1 MKAKIKRYK
10 SVEEFG
16 RGIGLSDL
24 DMQLI
29 RQKKKIVEK
38 LKKARLDQEL
48 SQAQLATRVGSKQPA
63 IARMESGAMSEVSMD
78 FLAKI
83 ALALDVSISIRPQ
96 HSAA

>member
-1 MKAKIKRYK
+1 MKTKMKRYK

-16 RGIGLSDL
+16 RSLGLSDL

-38 LKKARLDQEL
+38 LKKARLAQHL
-48 SQAQLATRVGSKQPA
+48 SQAKLASKVGSKQPA
-63 IARMESGAMSEVSMD
+63 IARMESGALSEVSID
-78 FLAKI
+78 FLAKV
-83 ALALDVSISIRPQ
+83 ALALDVSISIRRQ